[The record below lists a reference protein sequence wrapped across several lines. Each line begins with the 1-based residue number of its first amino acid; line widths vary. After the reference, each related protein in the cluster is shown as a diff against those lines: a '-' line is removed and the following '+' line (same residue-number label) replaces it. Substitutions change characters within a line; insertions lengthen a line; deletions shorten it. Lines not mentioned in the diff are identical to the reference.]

1 MRQNGAAALKR
12 KKCQGGSLIKFKKP
26 LWAKNSKPAD
36 EIRENAAARFPETD
50 LKQVLWGTGFGREVR
65 KCLIELVGRT
75 GVEPVA
81 R

>member
-1 MRQNGAAALKR
+1 MVKQLNPPLEI
-12 KKCQGGSLIKFKKP
+12 QG
-26 LWAKNSKPAD
+26 
-36 EIRENAAARFPETD
+36 NAAAQIPETD
-50 LKQVLWGTGFGREVR
+50 LKQVLWGTGLGREVR